1 MISDSKTKKLLFIVN
16 TDWFFLSH
24 RLPIAKEALNQG
36 YEVHIATTISDKLI
50 VLRNNGLIVYPLN
63 LHRSNVRIIS
73 LALEFKEM
81 LSIIRKVKPD
91 IVHLV
96 TIKPVLLGGI
106 AARLASIPAVV
117 FAVSGLGFVFINR
130 GIPAIFRRQVISFL
144 YHLAFRHKNKRVI
157 FQNTDDQSILSNLS
171 KLSLSESVLIAGS
184 GVDLSVYDI
193 QPPYSKG
200 LPVVLFAARLLEDKG
215 IREFVQAAKLVN
227 SSGNC
232 ARFIIAG
239 EPDLL
244 NPATIKQQEF
254 DQWQKEGV
262 VELLGY
268 CEDMIEVLALS
279 SIVVLPSYREGFPK
293 ILIEAAACGRA
304 VITTD
309 VPGCRD
315 AIEDGITGFMVPV
328 RNSKALVEKIC
339 ILLDNPLLCRKMGKA
354 GRSRAEE
361 VFDVNKVVDK
371 HIKIYAEL
379 LREVKT

>member
-50 VLRNNGLIVYPLN
+50 VLKNNGLIVHPLK

-73 LALEFKEM
+73 LASEFQEM
-81 LSIIRKVKPD
+81 LSIMRKVKPD

-117 FAVSGLGFVFINR
+117 FAVSGLGFIFINR
-130 GIPAIFRRQVISFL
+130 GISAIFRRQAISFL

-184 GVDLSVYDI
+184 GVDLSVYHN
-193 QPPYSKG
+193 QPYPKG

-215 IREFVQAAKLVN
+215 IREFVQAAKHVN
-227 SSGNC
+227 SSGNR

-279 SIVVLPSYREGFPK
+279 TIVVLPSYREGFPK

-328 RNSKALVEKIC
+328 RNSKALAEKIC

-354 GRSRAEE
+354 GRDRAKE
-361 VFDVNKVVDK
+361 VFDVNKVVAK
-371 HIKIYAEL
+371 HIEIYAEL
-379 LREVKT
+379 LGRVKT

>member
-16 TDWFFLSH
+16 IDWFFLSH

-50 VLRNNGLIVYPLN
+50 VLRNNGLIVHPLN
-63 LHRSNVRIIS
+63 LHRSNVKIFR
-73 LALEFKEM
+73 LAAEFREI
-81 LSIIRKVKPD
+81 LSIMRKVKPD
-91 IVHLV
+91 VVHLV

-117 FAVSGLGFVFINR
+117 FAVSGLGFVFIDK
-130 GIPAIFRRQVISFL
+130 GVLSKFRRKAISFL
-144 YHLAFRHKNKRVI
+144 YHFAFRHKNKRVI

-171 KLSLSESVLIAGS
+171 KLSVSESVLIAGS
-184 GVDLSVYDI
+184 GVDLSVYHN
-193 QPPYSKG
+193 QPYPKG

-279 SIVVLPSYREGFPK
+279 TIVVLPSYREGFPK

-328 RNSKALVEKIC
+328 RNSKALAEKIC

-354 GRSRAEE
+354 GRDRAKE
-361 VFDVNKVVDK
+361 VFDVNKVVAK
-371 HIKIYAEL
+371 HIEIYAEL
-379 LREVKT
+379 LGRVKT

>member
-50 VLRNNGLIVYPLN
+50 VLRNNGLIVHPLN
-63 LHRSNVRIIS
+63 LHRSNVKIFRLVS
-73 LALEFKEM
+73 EFREI
-81 LSIIRKVKPD
+81 LSIMRKVKPD
-91 IVHLV
+91 VVHLV

-106 AARLASIPAVV
+106 AARLASIPAAL
-117 FAVSGLGFVFINR
+117 FAVSGLGFVFIDR
-130 GIPAIFRRQVISFL
+130 GISAKFRRQAISLL
-144 YHLAFRHKNKRVI
+144 YHFAFRHKNKRVI

-171 KLSLSESVLIAGS
+171 KLSLSESVLIPGS
-184 GVDLSVYDI
+184 GVDLSVYHN
-193 QPPYSKG
+193 QPYPKG

-244 NPATIKQQEF
+244 NPATIQQEEF

-268 CEDMIEVLALS
+268 CEDMIEILALS
-279 SIVVLPSYREGFPK
+279 TIVVLPSYREGFPK

-304 VITTD
+304 IITTD

-315 AIEDGITGFMVPV
+315 AIEDGITGFLVPV
-328 RNSKALVEKIC
+328 RDYKALAEKIYN
-339 ILLDNPLLCRKMGKA
+339 LLDNPLLCRKMGKA

-361 VFDVNKVVDK
+361 VFDVNKVVAK
-371 HIKIYAEL
+371 HIEIYAEL
-379 LREVKT
+379 LGRVKT

>member
-50 VLRNNGLIVYPLN
+50 VLRNNGLIVHPLN

-81 LSIIRKVKPD
+81 FSIIRKVKPD

-106 AARLASIPAVV
+106 AARLASIPAVL

-130 GIPAIFRRQVISFL
+130 GISAKFRRQAISFL
-144 YHLAFRHKNKRVI
+144 YHFAFRHKNKRVI

-215 IREFVQAAKLVN
+215 IREFVQAAKHVN
-227 SSGNC
+227 SSGNR

-239 EPDLL
+239 EPDLY

-315 AIEDGITGFMVPV
+315 AIEDGLTGFLVPV
-328 RNSKALVEKIC
+328 RNSEALAEKIR
-339 ILLDNPLLCRKMGKA
+339 ILLNNPLLCRKMGKA

-361 VFDVNKVVDK
+361 VFDINKVVAK
-371 HIKIYAEL
+371 HIEIYAEL
-379 LREVKT
+379 LGRVKT